1 MLLKLTTIKR
11 KRDRL
16 WRRLSLLG
24 SLGDEREHLT
34 CRQGA
39 RQGFHL
45 NTGPVTRWMSGGTS
59 NKRATGRRAAICPPV
74 YLQMKTTEA
83 AERELPVLQR
93 LLSCT
98 AELPAAPAHADHSPG
113 RCAHTRVCV
122 QATPDARS
130 KQDLISR

>member
-16 WRRLSLLG
+16 WRCLSLLG
-24 SLGDEREHLT
+24 SPGDGREHLT
-34 CRQGA
+34 CQQGA

-45 NTGPVTRWMSGGTS
+45 NTGPVTRWMSRGTS
-59 NKRATGRRAAICPPV
+59 NKRAMGRRGAICPPV
-74 YLQMKTTEA
+74 YLQMKITET

-93 LLSCT
+93 VLSCT
-98 AELPAAPAHADHSPG
+98 AEPSAAPMHADHSPG
-113 RCAHTRVCV
+113 RCAHKRVHV